1 MRAHQRYRRGFT
13 VIELL
18 ATLAVLGI
26 VLGGSVLAWP
36 PIAAALHLESALH
49 QLAADLSASRLLAVA
64 AATRTRLTFARGAT
78 SYRVERA
85 DDDGTFRLAA
95 RRELPPGI
103 RIDDVNSGGDLV
115 FSARGNAEN
124 GTVVLGDERGVQAR
138 VILNQ
143 RGRVTITRAG
153 A

>member
-1 MRAHQRYRRGFT
+1 VRGRERPCRGFT

-18 ATLAVLGI
+18 VTLAVLGV

-36 PIAAALHLESALH
+36 RLAAALQLESALH

-64 AATRTRLTFARGAT
+64 AATRTRLTFTRGAT
-78 SYRVERA
+78 GYRVERA
-85 DDDGTFRLAA
+85 ADDGTFRLAT
-95 RRELPPGI
+95 RRELPRGI

-115 FSARGNAEN
+115 FSTRGNAEN
-124 GTVVLGDERGVQAR
+124 GTVVLGDQRGVQAR

-143 RGRVTITRAG
+143 RGRVTIARAG
-153 A
+153 P